1 MSIAFDADV
10 LIYAAS
16 GHPLGSAVGRIFAE
30 AEDAPAGLGSVLLLT
45 ETLAKPLRADP
56 ESSESRELL
65 RLLSRLELRPFDE
78 SAARMALVCSISYGL
93 RAADAVHL
101 ATAIVNGADRFL
113 TNNRKDFPKT
123 IEEIDVVY
131 PDELAEAGV

>member
-16 GHPLGSAVGRIFAE
+16 GHPLGSAVGRIFA
-30 AEDAPAGLGSVLLLT
+30 AVGDAPAGIGSVLLLT

-56 ESSESRELL
+56 ESAESRELL

-78 SAARMALVCSISYGL
+78 SAARMALACSISYGL

-113 TNNRKDFPKT
+113 TNNRRDFPKT
-123 IEEIDVVY
+123 IDEIDVIY
-131 PDELAEAGV
+131 PDELAETHA